1 MRGKETMRK
10 IVLIILL
17 LTVLSGVTVVR
28 DSFAKHTATVQ
39 WAKETRADPTYP
51 PHPGA
56 SNEYYWNG
64 YTPKWIN
71 FTVTNNGPDPIKEVK
86 LVFKKDE
93 NGNSYFNFT
102 QTNQRSGWYATPDE
116 FGPNKRP
123 TVLYFRTD
131 TNPIRQGETARF
143 DIYMTEGPKSECSYN
158 IDVWTVDTGSPA
170 TTNYYELF
178 ILIDKTWP
186 KVQIIQPKNGTAYQ
200 DGETVWVNATASD
213 KEGLH
218 PSKIKRVELWFTYI
232 NKTKKWEKFIG
243 LMKYDSRKDVYYW
256 KAAPGTPEYTVLQNE
271 AWHNITVVAYDY
283 AENRQDTKRLQEV
296 MFFWYKPKPPIE
308 VFTID
313 KCFLENQPIGH
324 VDSNIKVIVHTGFP
338 PYTNVTVKFGTIPVG
353 SNKTDAFGQFTLK
366 FKVPELPRGTYN
378 VTATDGKVT
387 AKREF
392 TVIPWVWI
400 DKSEGFVGD
409 EVTITGKGFAANTEM
424 DVIYRDISMG
434 RYFDAWAL
442 EWGSDGIRLE
452 WKPYLGNLTLTPTVN
467 PPKTDSKG
475 TFTFKFRI
483 PQSYGGYH
491 PIFAKERKTGVRS
504 GWMPSYPQAALFKVK
519 ARIWT
524 EPAIGLSGQFIQIF
538 GEGLPLPKYVEK
550 IYDCAT
556 KTTKMQVH
564 DYYLV
569 IDFGASKYWVFEK
582 GFILNNELDYAW
594 WSKVYYPFA
603 YRYPADPKNP
613 QYPDPSSP
621 VWNGTLCWR
630 DADKQYHIGSPF
642 LKVPALPAGQYD
654 IKLYQFNATTQSD
667 VFKHLATT
675 KFQVLK
681 DPLYIRVNS
690 GTIYFSGE
698 AVRVYAEIDLDGTA
712 TDPSIIT
719 FRLYRENTFLQVL
732 TAEKIATGLYAASFT
747 CPKEKGN
754 YFIIVNATLM
764 LEGFSLSGFGTA
776 SFTVSPTLDGFNA
789 TLTSIKGNLATINTK
804 IGEITLNLTE
814 VNAKIAEIKNGIATI
829 QTDVG
834 AVKAEVSSLNAKI
847 SNVQNGVATIQT
859 SLGEMKTDL
868 ATIKG
873 TLVSLSGDIVTIK
886 TDLGTFTTTLDSI
899 NTQIVAVGQNVVLIK
914 TAIGN
919 LEGKIS
925 SIDGK
930 TATITTSIGDLHTKI
945 DSIKTETGLQPTN
958 LALSLVAAIAA
969 IIAAILIFRKLYA

>member
-1 MRGKETMRK
+1 MRK

-17 LTVLSGVTVVR
+17 LTVLSGVTIVH

-39 WAKETRADPTYP
+39 WAKETPADPTYP

-56 SNEYYWNG
+56 PNEYYWNG

-86 LVFKKDE
+86 LIFKKDE

-131 TNPIRQGETARF
+131 TNPIKQGETARF

-178 ILIDKTWP
+178 ILIDKTLP
-186 KVQIIQPKNGTAYQ
+186 KVQIIHPKNGTVYQ

-232 NKTKKWEKFIG
+232 NKTRKWEKFIG
-243 LMKYDSRKDVYYW
+243 LMKYDSKKDVYYW

-271 AWHNITVVAYDY
+271 AWHNVTVVAYDY

-296 MFFWYKPKPPIE
+296 MFFWYKPPTNIIIND
-308 VFTID
+308 VD
-313 KCFLENQPIGH
+313 KCFLENQPVGH
-324 VDSNIKVIVHTGFP
+324 VDSNVKVNVHTGFL

-366 FKVPELPRGTYN
+366 FKVPEVPRGTYD
-378 VTATDGKVT
+378 VTATDGKNT
-387 AKREF
+387 ITTKF

-409 EVTITGKGFAANTEM
+409 EVKITGKGFAANTEM
-424 DVIYRDISMG
+424 DVIYRDISLG

-442 EWGSDGIRLE
+442 EWGSDGIKLE
-452 WKPYLGNLTLTPTVN
+452 WRPYLDNSTLTPTVN
-467 PPKTDSKG
+467 PPTTDSKG
-475 TFTFKFRI
+475 TFSFKFKI

-491 PIFAKERKTGVRS
+491 PIFARERKTGVRS
-504 GWMPSYPQAALFKVK
+504 GWMPNYPQAALFKVLTK
-519 ARIWT
+519 IWT

-538 GEGLPLPKYVEK
+538 GEGLPLPKYIEK
-550 IYDCAT
+550 IYDCST
-556 KTTKMQVH
+556 KTTKTQVH

-569 IDFGASKYWVFEK
+569 IDFGMNKYWVFEK

-603 YRYPADPKNP
+603 YRYPIDSE

-621 VWNGTLCWR
+621 VWNGKLCWQ
-630 DADKQYHIGSPF
+630 DADNQYHIGSPF
-642 LKVPALPAGQYD
+642 LKVPALMSGQYD
-654 IKLYQFNATTQSD
+654 IELYQFNATTQSD

-681 DPLYIRVNS
+681 DPLHVRVNS

-698 AVRVYAEIDLDGTA
+698 SVRVYAEVDLDGTA
-712 TDPSIIT
+712 TDPSTIT
-719 FRLYRENTFLQVL
+719 FRLYRENTVLQAL
-732 TAEKIATGLYAASFT
+732 TAEKITTGLYAASFT

-754 YFIIVNATLM
+754 YFIVVNATLM
-764 LEGFSLSGFGTA
+764 FEGFSLSGFGTA
-776 SFTVSPTLDGFNA
+776 SFTVSSTLDGFNA
-789 TLTSIKGNLATINTK
+789 TLTSIKDNLATINTK
-804 IGEITLNLTE
+804 IGEITLNLNE
-814 VNAKIAEIKNGIATI
+814 VNAKITNVQNGIATI
-829 QTDVG
+829 QTSLGD
-834 AVKAEVSSLNAKI
+834 VKA
-847 SNVQNGVATIQT
+847 
-859 SLGEMKTDL
+859 DL

-873 TLVSLSGDIVTIK
+873 TLVSVTGDIATIK
-886 TDLGTFTTTLDSI
+886 TDLGTFTTSLDSI
-899 NTQIVAVGQNVVLIK
+899 NTQVVAVGQNVVQIK
-914 TAIGN
+914 TAVGD

-930 TATITTSIGDLHTKI
+930 TATITTNVGDLYTKI